1 MFLQLQTPKQFLV
14 PFKMSVGLKN
24 YQASLDLF
32 GRCQERVKKLF
43 ELSEI
48 GNSRYRKNKGL
59 VDDLVGLRNDF
70 SILSKRANAVKKATV
85 FFVVVLSVGYTDL
98 AVALGLT
105 IKENFK
111 KEKKFMNQQLSF
123 IEVSKRIL
131 LQ

>member
-1 MFLQLQTPKQFLV
+1 M
-14 PFKMSVGLKN
+14 
-24 YQASLDLF
+24 
-32 GRCQERVKKLF
+32 
-43 ELSEI
+43 
-48 GNSRYRKNKGL
+48 
-59 VDDLVGLRNDF
+59 DDLVGLRNDF

-123 IEVSKRIL
+123 IEVSKRVL